1 MAFQNRD
8 MQHPG
13 LSFALMSV
21 EPLRALML
29 DEQVI
34 EISIN
39 AGDVWVE
46 RLGESPRLTPLQ
58 LTENQVVGMIV
69 NLANISRREVDLH
82 DGSKF
87 AIVSARLPGFR
98 IEAQLPP
105 VAVDGPYVSIRR
117 HNTRS
122 LSLDD
127 YVRMGQ
133 LPEFMAEGLSAAVA
147 AHQTLLVVGGTSS
160 GKTTFLNALIQ
171 EIDRDERLLLIETIP
186 EVVVPHRNLVRLEAD
201 DEQGYSVQ
209 RLLKSALRSRPDRI
223 LVGEVR
229 GGEAFDFM
237 DAANTGHPGAMGTIH
252 ANSAREGLARLE
264 NLVLEGRPAMPLP
277 AIKTRIAQTF
287 DLILHM
293 ERRRV
298 EGAWVRRLGE
308 ALQVLGFD
316 PVTQSYQF
324 ETLFPQEPR

>member
-1 MAFQNRD
+1 

-13 LSFALMSV
+13 LSFALASV
-21 EPLRALML
+21 EPLHALMT
-29 DEQVI
+29 DERVI

-39 AGDVWVE
+39 GHDVWAE
-46 RLGESPRLTPLQ
+46 RLGESPQLTEVR
-58 LTENQVVGMIV
+58 LTENQIVGMIV

-98 IEAQLPP
+98 IEAQLTP

-117 HNTRS
+117 HNARA
-122 LSLDD
+122 LSLND
-127 YVRMGQ
+127 YVRSGQ
-133 LPEFMAEGLSAAVA
+133 LPECMAERLRAAVA
-147 AHQTLLVVGGTSS
+147 AHSTVLVVGGTST

-171 EIDRDERLLLIETIP
+171 EIDPIERLLLIETIP
-186 EVVVPHRNLVRLEAD
+186 ELVVPHRNLVRLEAD

-209 RLLKSALRSRPDRI
+209 RLLRSALRSRPDRI

-237 DAANTGHPGAMGTIH
+237 DAANTGHPGSMGTIH
-252 ANSAREGLARLE
+252 ANSAREGIDRLE
-264 NLVLEGRPAMPLP
+264 NLVLEGRPAMPLA

-287 DLILHM
+287 DLVVHM
-293 ERRRV
+293 ERCRV
-298 EGAWVRRLGE
+298 NGAWVRRLGAVL
-308 ALQVLGFD
+308 ALEGFD
-316 PVTQSYQF
+316 LQRQQYLFDSLFTS
-324 ETLFPQEPR
+324 ETA